1 MTIHA
6 DLPRT
11 DPGAAAPP
19 FDVPVPAPTPPVSMP
34 PVSPPP
40 VDPLAIGALVAA
52 LPAPPVGVAL
62 GIVALRRIRTGEW
75 RGTGLAV
82 AGLVAGGVLT
92 AFWVLVA
99 TLMVMGIVAGAAAPA
114 SSPVPASTSASS
126 PAPNSAPTPAP
137 APAPGDA
144 GDPGI
149 VSATEIEQQLARAT
163 GLPTA
168 AITCPSELSARAEES
183 ETCSAE
189 LPGRGAVPVVVSVT
203 SVHGEDVGLRYQLAS
218 SAT

>member
-114 SSPVPASTSASS
+114 SSP
-126 PAPNSAPTPAP
+126 AP

-144 GDPGI
+144 GDTGLVAAP
-149 VSATEIEQQLARAT
+149 EIEQQLARAT
-163 GLPTA
+163 GRPTA
-168 AITCPSELSARAEES
+168 ALPSPSALSARAEES

-203 SVHGEDVGLRYQLAS
+203 SVHGEDVGLRYQRAS